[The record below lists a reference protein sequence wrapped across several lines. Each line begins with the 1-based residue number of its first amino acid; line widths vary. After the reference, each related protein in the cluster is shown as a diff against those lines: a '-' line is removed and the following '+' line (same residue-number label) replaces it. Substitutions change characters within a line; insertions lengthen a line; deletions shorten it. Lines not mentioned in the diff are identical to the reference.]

1 MSFRLRTF
9 FTIALSG
16 LIVILTAVLSLV
28 IGRES
33 SKEIEN
39 TIGSSLA
46 EVSYQ
51 MAEKL
56 DYFMWS
62 RAGEVQMLSKLDT
75 FRDAKSPSDMRRLL
89 DELKRSFPVFTWAGF
104 TDPSGKILA
113 STDGILTGVNVAER
127 PVYKNALKQT
137 FIGDVHDAKLLAKLI
152 PHPSNEPL
160 QFVDISTPVYG
171 SNGKLVGVLAAHL
184 SWEWSREVEK
194 SILSP
199 LKNRLN
205 DLSIIVVSK
214 KDNTVILGPADMLG
228 KPLKSDLLAHTQS
241 GENHWKTETYA
252 DGKSYLTGYAYGKG
266 YLSYPGLG
274 WSILIRQPVEIAFAS
289 TDHLRLT
296 ILITGVIA
304 AAICAILGWLIAG
317 WVARPLNLIAKAA
330 DQLRKGEA
338 AEIPHYKRIYDI
350 DVLSS
355 SLRNLVADLT
365 HTEDKLGE
373 MSVLAMHD
381 KLTGLPNRIA
391 LSDYLSQALRE
402 VTGKA
407 STLTILYMDLDGFKA
422 INDSLGHQ
430 AGDVLLQKVAE
441 RLKDIVREDELVCRM
456 GGDEFVIVLC
466 TSVQKPMIEATAVAN
481 RIIKSINEPF
491 HIDGQT
497 VTVGC
502 SIGGALYP
510 VDSPD
515 PVEVLNQADEALYLS
530 KGAGKNCVTF
540 ISSSSLGKIS

>member
-1 MSFRLRTF
+1 MSFRLRTI
-9 FTIALSG
+9 FTIVLSS
-16 LIVILTAVLSLV
+16 LIVVLTTVLSVV

-33 SKEIEN
+33 SREIEG

-75 FRDAKSPSDMRRLL
+75 FREAKSPSDMRRLL
-89 DELKRSFPVFTWAGF
+89 DELKKSFPVFTWAGF
-104 TDPSGKILA
+104 TDPQGKVLA
-113 STDGILTGVNVAER
+113 STDGILTGADVSER
-127 PVYKNALKQT
+127 PVYKNALQRT

-152 PHPSNEPL
+152 PNPSNEPL

-171 SNGKLVGVLAAHL
+171 ADGKLVGVLAAHL

-199 LKNRLN
+199 LKNRLEG
-205 DLSIIVVSK
+205 LSIIVVSK
-214 KDNTVILGPADMLG
+214 KDNTVILGPKDMLG
-228 KPLKSDLLAHTQS
+228 QPIKSDSVTTAQS
-241 GENHWKTETYA
+241 GQNHWKTERYA

-274 WSILIRQPVEIAFAS
+274 WTILIRQPIDVAFAS
-289 TDHLRLT
+289 ADHLRTT
-296 ILITGVIA
+296 IIVTGIIA
-304 AAICAILGWLIAG
+304 AAVFAILGWFIAG
-317 WVARPLNLIAKAA
+317 WIARPLNVIAKAA
-330 DQLRKGEA
+330 DRLRKGEA
-338 AEIPHYKRIYDI
+338 AEIPHYRRIHDLE
-350 DVLSS
+350 VLSS

-365 HTEDKLGE
+365 KTENKLGE

-381 KLTGLPNRIA
+381 KLTGLPNRTA
-391 LSDYLSQALRE
+391 LSDYLSKALRE
-402 VTGKA
+402 ITGRS
-407 STLTILYMDLDGFKA
+407 STLTILYLDLDGFKA
-422 INDSLGHQ
+422 INDTLGHQ
-430 AGDVLLQKVAE
+430 AGDVLLQKVAQ

-466 TSVQKPMIEATAVAN
+466 TSLQKPMVEAKAVTD

-491 HIDGQT
+491 VIEGQS
-497 VTVGC
+497 VNIGC
-502 SIGGALYP
+502 SIGAALYP
-510 VDSPD
+510 LDSPD

-530 KGAGKNCVTF
+530 KGAGKNCATF
-540 ISSSSLGKIS
+540 ISSSINKIS